1 MAETEC
7 FLSKTRNKV
16 KYPLSTL
23 LFNIVLAILA
33 KAVWQEKEIEGVG
46 IGKEDIKLSL
56 IKDDMIINVGKPK
69 ESIQKTNQQNP
80 YD

>member
-46 IGKEDIKLSL
+46 IGKEDIKLFL